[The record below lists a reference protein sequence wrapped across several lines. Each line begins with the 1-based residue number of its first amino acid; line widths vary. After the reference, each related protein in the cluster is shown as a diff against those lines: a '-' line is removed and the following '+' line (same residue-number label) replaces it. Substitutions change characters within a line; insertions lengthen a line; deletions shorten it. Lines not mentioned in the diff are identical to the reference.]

1 MYHQLVLVIR
11 QHNGDDTPQDDTPQ
25 DDTPQDDAP
34 QDDTPQDIQV
44 CFQLFFQKEKNK
56 GDIKKK

>member
-11 QHNGDDTPQDDTPQ
+11 QHNGDDTPQ